1 MALRTPQPGE
11 SHEDGDEERAAP
23 PVHGEY
29 LKMII
34 DMSTSRDVQDAVDDP
49 DDFQVIA
56 AARAFLLYDADWN
69 GTLTRAEFKD
79 LMDNHAMVSG
89 SVHKKGVVDRM
100 FDKADLNRD
109 GQIDFNE

>member
-1 MALRTPQPGE
+1 M
-11 SHEDGDEERAAP
+11 
-23 PVHGEY
+23 
-29 LKMII
+29 
-34 DMSTSRDVQDAVDDP
+34 
-49 DDFQVIA
+49 IA
-56 AARAFLLYDADWN
+56 AARAFLLFDADWN

-100 FDKADLNRD
+100 FDKADLNGD